1 VAAKTKFV
9 PCHVWDFS
17 GVTGRWDY
25 GFLWASFSLCKYL
38 NIAEIP
44 GTHFLST
51 YLKGV
56 VSSVEFW
63 ILKGWAGSSNY
74 DNRLTYKQRAQGFKD
89 CVCHRQNNRRR
100 ADMWYTSR
108 TFAHRRRS
116 APIISLYYFKNHCA
130 PNGVSLE
137 KQKKIYV
144 SAGIMLYG
152 FLVAADLASSAENG
166 RRQGIN
172 AGCSLAG
179 ITHQTE
185 CSPFFPLSIQ
195 PLFVGNLLCKQTKQR
210 SFPGYLS

>member
-9 PCHVWDFS
+9 SCHLWDFS

-51 YLKGV
+51 YPEGV
-56 VSSVEFW
+56 VPSVEFW

-74 DNRLTYKQRAQGFKD
+74 GNRLTYKQRAEGFKD

-116 APIISLYYFKNHCA
+116 APIISLYYFKNRLCTEW
-130 PNGVSLE
+130 GKSGETKKDICVSGHYALRL
-137 KQKKIYV
+137 
-144 SAGIMLYG
+144 SRCGRLG
-152 FLVAADLASSAENG
+152 LVRGKWQATGNKCWLQSGRDYSSNRVQSVQRG
-166 RRQGIN
+166 
-172 AGCSLAG
+172 
-179 ITHQTE
+179 
-185 CSPFFPLSIQ
+185 
-195 PLFVGNLLCKQTKQR
+195 GNR
-210 SFPGYLS
+210 WESH